1 MTVSTFDWIVVA
13 LYFLA
18 SLGIGLYYSRRAGK
32 DTTEFFGAGRKLTW
46 WLAGTSMVA
55 TTFSSDTPLA
65 VTELVYNKGV
75 AGNWLWWNFVFS
87 GMLTVFFFA
96 RMWRRV
102 GVLTDVEFSELRYG
116 GKPAAVLRGFRALY
130 FGIVINSIIMG
141 WVISAIGTIIG
152 IALDMDRWVAISIC
166 LGITVL
172 YSMLSGLWGVV
183 VTDFFQFI
191 VAMGGCILLAIFGVS
206 EVGGIDGLKARLVT
220 RAGEGAGVDNFLSV
234 IPPVGSAWLPLI
246 LFFSYIAVQWWAS
259 WYPGAEPGGGGYVAQ
274 RMFSAKDEKHS
285 LLATLWFNI
294 AHYGLRPWPWIL
306 TALVAVAIFPR
317 LTEKTGGVYE
327 ILNPQPGM
335 TVVRDAGD
343 HKILSEESAEG
354 YRLFR
359 QDGAGAPK
367 FLRTM
372 KSPRESY
379 VVLMMTFLPSGLVGL
394 MIAAMAAAF
403 MSTIATHI
411 NWGCSYVVKDFY
423 QRFIKP
429 DASEKHY
436 INASRLVSLFLMVT
450 GGVIGLI
457 MQSQTGGWELLLNIG
472 AGTGLVLILRWFWW
486 RVNAWSEISSMIAAL
501 VVSLGLKALEDGGM
515 IAFPKGTSFA
525 WQLLITVGFTTAAW
539 VIATFVTRPESDET
553 LDRFYLKAR
562 PAGPGW
568 KEVRAR
574 LGAGVA
580 SRDNIFWSSLDW
592 LAGCALIYT
601 ALFGIGKI
609 LLHDYPLGI
618 ALLAVGAAA
627 GGFIYWDLN
636 RRGWKSVAE

>member
-1 MTVSTFDWIVVA
+1 MSVSTLDWIVVA
-13 LYFLA
+13 LYFLV
-18 SLGIGLYYSRRAGK
+18 SLAIGLYFSKRASK
-32 DTTEFFGAGRKLTW
+32 DTSEFFGAGRSLTW

-65 VTELVYNKGV
+65 VTELVYEKGV

-102 GVLTDVEFSELRYG
+102 GVLTDVEFAELRYG
-116 GKPAAVLRGFRALY
+116 GKPAAVLRGFRSLY

-141 WVISAIGTIIG
+141 WVVSAIGTIIS
-152 IALDMDRWVAISIC
+152 IALGMDRWLAIGVC
-166 LGITVL
+166 LCITVL

-183 VTDFFQFI
+183 ITDFFQFI
-191 VAMGGCILLAIFGVS
+191 IAMGGCIALAVFGVA
-206 EVGGIDGLKARLVT
+206 EVGGIDGMKARLAVK
-220 RAGEGAGVDNFLSV
+220 AGEGAGVDNFLSV
-234 IPPVGSAWLPLI
+234 IPPVGSAWLPVI

-274 RMFSAKDEKHS
+274 RMFSAKNEKHS
-285 LLATLWFNI
+285 LLATLWFNV

-317 LTEKTGGVYE
+317 LSAKTGGGYE
-327 ILNPQPGM
+327 IVDPKPGM

-343 HKILSEESAEG
+343 HKILAEESAEG
-354 YRLFR
+354 YRIFR
-359 QDGAGAPK
+359 QDGAGEPL
-367 FLRTM
+367 FVRTM
-372 KSPRESY
+372 VSPRESY

-423 QRFIKP
+423 ERFVKP
-429 DASEKHY
+429 GASEKHY
-436 INASRLVSLFLMVT
+436 INVSRAVSLVLMVT
-450 GGVIGLI
+450 GGTIGYI

-501 VVSLGLKALEDGGM
+501 VVSLSLKAMNLTWPAGAG
-515 IAFPKGTSFA
+515 FA
-525 WQLLITVGFTTAAW
+525 YELLITVSFTTLTW
-539 VIATFVTRPESDET
+539 IVATFATRPESDET
-553 LDRFYLKAR
+553 LEKFYRKAR

-568 KEVRAR
+568 KAVRAR
-574 LGAGVA
+574 LGADA
-580 SRDNIFWSSLDW
+580 QSHDDLFWSFLDW
-592 LAGCALIYT
+592 VAGCVLIYT
-601 ALFGIGKI
+601 ALFGIGKV
-609 LLHDYPLGI
+609 LLKNYAPGVG
-618 ALLAVGAAA
+618 LLVVAASA
-627 GGFIYWDLN
+627 AGFIYWDLN
-636 RRGWKSVAE
+636 RRGWKTIAE